1 MKLLALVAYPL
12 DTAPGQRYRIEQWA
26 PYLAEHGVDVTFAPF
41 ADPALAQL
49 LYQPGRWVAK
59 AISMARASMARL
71 EDAFA
76 ARHFDAVWVHREAS
90 LLGPAWAERLAHLRR
105 PRLVYDFDDAVY
117 LPYVSPTNRYLSYFK
132 FPGKTKT
139 LCRLSSVV
147 IAGNPTLGE
156 YARQYNGNVHV
167 VPSTISLRSY
177 RPRPHV
183 RHDGLPVVG
192 WTGSHSSAQYLRLLA
207 GPLEELARRRP
218 FRFLA
223 IGAPQFSVPGV
234 AVECRPWNARTEVED
249 LWGMDVGVMP
259 LTDDPWAQGKC
270 GMKALQ
276 YMGVGIPAVVSP
288 VGVNREIVEH
298 GRNGLHAATAEDWIG
313 GLGALISDPGLRL
326 RLGQQ
331 ARRSVEERFSAEVHA
346 PQVAALIKSIVP

>member
-1 MKLLALVAYPL
+1 M
-12 DTAPGQRYRIEQWA
+12 
-26 PYLAEHGVDVTFAPF
+26 
-41 ADPALAQL
+41 
-49 LYQPGRWVAK
+49 
-59 AISMARASMARL
+59 
-71 EDAFA
+71 
-76 ARHFDAVWVHREAS
+76 
-90 LLGPAWAERLAHLRR
+90 
-105 PRLVYDFDDAVY
+105 
-117 LPYVSPTNRYLSYFK
+117 SPTNRYLSYFK

-147 IAGNPTLGE
+147 IAGNPTLAE
-156 YARQYNGNVHV
+156 YARQYNSEVHV

-177 RPRPHV
+177 RVRP
-183 RHDGLPVVG
+183 GLRPAGPPVVG

-234 AVECRPWNARTEVED
+234 EVECRPWNARTEVED
-249 LWGMDVGVMP
+249 LWGIDVGVMP
-259 LTDDPWAQGKC
+259 LSDDPWAQGKC

-288 VGVNREIVEH
+288 VGMNHEIVEH
-298 GRNGLHAATAEDWIG
+298 GSNGLHATTPQDWIS
-313 GLGALISDPGLRL
+313 GLEALISDPGLRL
-326 RLGQQ
+326 RMGEQ

-346 PQVAALIKSIVP
+346 PHVAALVKSIAP